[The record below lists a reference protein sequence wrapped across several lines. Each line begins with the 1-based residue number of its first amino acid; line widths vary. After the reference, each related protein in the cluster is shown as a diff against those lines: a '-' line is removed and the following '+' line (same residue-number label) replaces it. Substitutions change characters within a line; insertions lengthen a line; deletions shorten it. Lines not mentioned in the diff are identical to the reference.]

1 MEHREEEMAACRYIS
16 HRTSGISF
24 SAQAELLFQLG
35 PRRLLRVTGSSE
47 CAGLNRHLVGMQ
59 EPDRKGSSESILAS
73 GLAGD
78 IARCFL
84 EAEIEALCSPSAIP
98 FPDHGP
104 PSPASGR
111 GAQPKGSG

>member
-47 CAGLNRHLVGMQ
+47 CAGLTG
-59 EPDRKGSSESILAS
+59 IL
-73 GLAGD
+73 
-78 IARCFL
+78 
-84 EAEIEALCSPSAIP
+84 
-98 FPDHGP
+98 
-104 PSPASGR
+104 
-111 GAQPKGSG
+111 